1 MSCFLQIFNIQINF
15 LDIAGQS
22 QRVQQVPYGRRK
34 IKRRKKTILKPVAVG
49 DPTSKGSF
57 ALERLRLGL
66 NVNVILLLG
75 FNIALFYSTLSIM

>member
-1 MSCFLQIFNIQINF
+1 MYKNI
-15 LDIAGQS
+15 L
-22 QRVQQVPYGRRK
+22 
-34 IKRRKKTILKPVAVG
+34 TCLKPKAVG